1 MLPHQGQ
8 GASGAIED
16 AEALAHYLR
25 SVKSPKDV
33 NKALRKVFETR
44 YKRVSYI
51 QQLSRASGLGE
62 MRRQNLAK
70 NGLQELP
77 ETLNPMQFSA
87 FCWEYYG
94 AERWEKEHPTWILS
108 Q

>member
-25 SVKSPKDV
+25 GVKPKDV
-33 NKALRKVFETR
+33 NTALRNVFDTR

-70 NGLQELP
+70 NGLAELP

-94 AERWEKEHPTWILS
+94 AERWAKDHPDWVLAH
-108 Q
+108 

>member
-25 SVKSPKDV
+25 GVKPKDV
-33 NKALRKVFETR
+33 NTALRNVFATR

-70 NGLQELP
+70 NGLAELP

-94 AERWEKEHPTWILS
+94 AERWAKDYPDWVLAH
-108 Q
+108 

>member
-1 MLPHQGQ
+1 VLPHQGQ

-25 SVKSPKDV
+25 GVSPKGV
-33 NKALRKVFETR
+33 NDALRRVFETR

-51 QQLSRASGLGE
+51 QQLSRAGGLGE
-62 MRRQNLAK
+62 MRKQTLAK
-70 NGLQELP
+70 QGLAELP

-94 AERWEKEHPTWILS
+94 AGRWEKEHPDWVLAH
-108 Q
+108 